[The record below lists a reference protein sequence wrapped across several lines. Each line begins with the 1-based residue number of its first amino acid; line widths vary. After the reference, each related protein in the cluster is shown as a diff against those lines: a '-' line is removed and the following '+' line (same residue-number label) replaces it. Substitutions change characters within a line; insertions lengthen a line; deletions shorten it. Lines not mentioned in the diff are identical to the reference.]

1 MSNLNLLHK
10 KFTIPFAF
18 AMVTLTSCG
27 GGGAGSEAGS
37 SAANSSNIA
46 GDVNAARNLDDLYI
60 DQTNE
65 LATITELNIE
75 VRVNTA
81 SSFLSVCPEPSA
93 EINVNT
99 FNYDKCMIR
108 ASLDNNPRAFKL
120 KLPNHI
126 ENLVAIVWFYDVTRQ
141 PLVNRWS
148 RSTEKGVA
156 IDSVWQINE
165 KS

>member
-1 MSNLNLLHK
+1 MSNSSLLHK
-10 KFTIPFAF
+10 NFTILFTF
-18 AMVTLTSCG
+18 VMVTLASCG

-46 GDVNAARNLDDLYI
+46 SSVKAERDLDDLYI

-75 VRVNTA
+75 VQVSAA

-93 EINVNT
+93 EINVST

-108 ASLDNNPRAFKL
+108 ASLDNNPRVFKL

-126 ENLVAIVWFYDVTRQ
+126 ENLVAIVWFYDVNKQ

-148 RSTEKGVA
+148 RSSEKGVA
-156 IDSVWQINE
+156 IDSIWQINE